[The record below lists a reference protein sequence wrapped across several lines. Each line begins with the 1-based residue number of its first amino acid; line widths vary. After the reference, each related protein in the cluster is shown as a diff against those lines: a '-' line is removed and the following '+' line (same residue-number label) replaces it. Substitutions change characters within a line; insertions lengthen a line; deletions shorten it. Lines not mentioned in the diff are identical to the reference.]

1 MWVSVVHLHLTHFP
15 PGDTYNNISE
25 TDLFT
30 LSLFHKTIIMITTT
44 IFRDIPSKQFGR
56 QHLAQGEEGG
66 EDRDRGGDQDQAEA
80 AAQPVLP
87 EH

>member
-1 MWVSVVHLHLTHFP
+1 
-15 PGDTYNNISE
+15 
-25 TDLFT
+25 
-30 LSLFHKTIIMITTT
+30 MITRT